1 MYKFIN
7 RRLPRWIVLQIDV
20 FLCVIAVICAFYLRF
35 NFQIPADIWYEIPF
49 SLIGLISIKLLFF
62 YIIKPYAGIIR
73 YTSIEDAKKLFKALT
88 LSFFVALVF
97 DLILNSSTQILI
109 TPRSVL
115 VIDYVLSLLFLA
127 SFRILAKIAY
137 FEYRNQ
143 NVKKTNVII
152 YGAGEAGM
160 IVKRTLNQ
168 YSGGS
173 YHVVAIVDDNL
184 SRKGGIMDGV
194 KIYNTEDF
202 EDLVVDKD
210 VTDVIIAIQKLSPS
224 RKSAF
229 VEKCLA
235 LGVQVR
241 SVPPVEKWINGEL
254 SLKQIKDVNIEEL
267 LGRTPINLD
276 NKAVRRDLEGKIV
289 LVTGAAGSIGS
300 EIARQVLGFSPKLL
314 VLLDQ
319 NETALYDLELDISE
333 LPTKTNFETVIAD
346 VRNKDRMRRVFAAFK
361 PEVVFHAAAYKHVP
375 VMEENP
381 SEAVLANISG
391 TRNVA
396 DMSVEF
402 GVEKFVM
409 VSTDKAVNP
418 TSVMGASKRIA
429 EIYAQALNREMV
441 LQGKITRF
449 VTTRF
454 GNVLGSNGSVIPRFK
469 KQIAEG
475 GPITITHPEITRYFM
490 TIPEA
495 CQLVLEAG
503 SMSVGGEIFLFDM
516 GESVKI
522 VDLAKKMI
530 KLSGL
535 TLGQDI
541 QITFT
546 GLRPGEKLYEELL
559 NNQEN
564 TKPTHHAKIMIAQV
578 REYDYQEIT
587 KNIDDLICLFQTQD
601 NYKIIGQM
609 KMIVPEYLS
618 NNSIYEEL
626 DNKTDEAPVIPMI
639 KNQA

>member
-1 MYKFIN
+1 MYRFIN

-20 FLCVIAVICAFYLRF
+20 FLCVVAVIGAFYLRF
-35 NFQIPADIWYEIPF
+35 NFQIPADIWYEIPY
-49 SLIGLISIKLLFF
+49 SLVGLIFIKLFFF

-88 LSFFVALVF
+88 LSFFVELVF

-127 SFRILAKIAY
+127 AFRILAKIAY

-235 LGVQVR
+235 LGIQVR

-314 VLLDQ
+314 ILLDQ

-333 LPTKTNFETVIAD
+333 LPTKSNFETVIAD

-381 SEAVLANISG
+381 SEAVLANIAG

-402 GVEKFVM
+402 GVKKFVM

-429 EIYAQALNREMV
+429 EIYAQALNKEMV
-441 LQGKITRF
+441 AKGKPTRF

-503 SMSVGGEIFLFDM
+503 SMSIGGEIFLFDM
-516 GESVKI
+516 GESVRI

-564 TKPTHHAKIMIAQV
+564 TKPTHHSKIMIAQV
-578 REYDYQEIT
+578 REYDYKEIT
-587 KNIDDLICLFQTQD
+587 KNIDDLICLFETQD
-601 NYKIIGQM
+601 NYRIIGQM
-609 KMIVPEYLS
+609 KMIVPEYVS

-626 DNKTDEAPVIPMI
+626 DIKVDEALVIPMI
-639 KNQA
+639 KSQA